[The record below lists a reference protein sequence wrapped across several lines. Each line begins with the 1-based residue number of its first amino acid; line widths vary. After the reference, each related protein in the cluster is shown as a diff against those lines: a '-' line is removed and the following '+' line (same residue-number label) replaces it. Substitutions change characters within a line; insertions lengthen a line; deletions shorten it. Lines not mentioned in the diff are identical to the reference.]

1 MRAHRARTKILLEPA
16 LQLKLP
22 LILLAVTLVY
32 SAFQIWHSNYA
43 FSALFADV
51 VTEAG
56 EPVFLMNVIA
66 KQSQTFF
73 ELAAAVAIAHLL
85 VVGVL
90 SASYAHR
97 MIGPVVAF
105 RRHIE
110 ALKNGDYGSRV
121 RLRKGDAFRDMS
133 DDLNELAEL
142 LQRENK
148 QREPSNLR

>member
-1 MRAHRARTKILLEPA
+1 MRAHRARTKVLLEPG

-22 LILLAVTLVY
+22 LILLTVTLVY
-32 SAFQIWHSNYA
+32 SAFQIWHSNFA
-43 FSALFADV
+43 FSALFADI

-56 EPVFLMNVIA
+56 EPAYLMNLIGE
-66 KQSQTFF
+66 QSRTFL
-73 ELAAAVAIAHLL
+73 ELAIVVAIAHLL

-90 SASYAHR
+90 SATYAHR

-121 RLRKGDAFRDMS
+121 QLRQGDAFREMS

-142 LQRENK
+142 LQREK
-148 QREPSNLR
+148 KPPAASNLG